1 MKFLTFEHG
10 GKISFGVVTDDGAG
24 VVDLGA
30 RMPDTPGFLELL
42 RAGGLD
48 KAKDMAAGQSGDVA
62 LADIEYR
69 RPVLYP
75 EKIICVGIN
84 YANRSEEYSDKP
96 KLKYPNIFMRTPDS
110 LVGHGE
116 PIQRPPESEKFDYEG
131 EIAIVIG
138 KAGRRIPEDRMEEH
152 VAGLTCLQEGTL
164 RDWLRHGTVNVT
176 QGKNFE
182 KSGSVG
188 PWVVSADEFTD
199 YDDLRVTTRVNG
211 EVRQDDTTA
220 NLTFPFRYLVHYIST
235 WTELKPG
242 DIISTGTPTGAGVAM
257 DPPVFLKPGDVVEVE
272 ATGVGTL
279 SNPVID
285 EPS

>member
-1 MKFLTFEHG
+1 MKFLTFEYD
-10 GKISFGVVTDDGAG
+10 GKTSFGAVTGDGSG
-24 VVDLGA
+24 IVDLGA
-30 RMPDTPGFLELL
+30 RMSDTPGFLELL

-84 YANRSEEYSDKP
+84 YANRSEEYADRP
-96 KLKYPNIFMRTPDS
+96 KLTYPNIFMRTPGS
-110 LVGHGE
+110 LVGHGQA
-116 PIQRPPESEKFDYEG
+116 IQRPPESDKFDYEG

-138 KAGRRIPEDRMEEH
+138 KAGRRIPEARMEEH

-188 PWVVSADEFTD
+188 PWVVTADEFKS

-279 SNPVID
+279 SNPVVE
-285 EPS
+285 EPR